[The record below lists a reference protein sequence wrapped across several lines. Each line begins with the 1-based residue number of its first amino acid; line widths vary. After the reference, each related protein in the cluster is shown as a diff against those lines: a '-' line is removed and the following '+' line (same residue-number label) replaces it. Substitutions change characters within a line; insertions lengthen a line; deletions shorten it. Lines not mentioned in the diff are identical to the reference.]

1 MTQIVGLEVRP
12 IPSLTMQ
19 LSPGTKIKL
28 RATHTPMR
36 RGTALLSLDCFMV
49 LEGSVERLVGCTA
62 TQPAPAPALPDK
74 PREGPLSD
82 RTGSVMN
89 NQSPRMHPP
98 QQRPEQQHQQQQR
111 QQQEQQGFADKESHR
126 QLITSAECSSTLTST
141 PPIPT
146 PPIPST
152 VSHIAPSSSGRG
164 NHSLLPSSVYGGDK
178 YPPSHMQSVSMPSSA
193 TNFNMKQSQ
202 PATSSASHI
211 SPTASSIPLNHLQLQ
226 QQQQQQQQQGRALD
240 GVLDLCSPGTPQSLS
255 PRALLSSIVAMKEEM
270 EVDDYVNGLGRE
282 RDSGIISYATVTSDP
297 APPMK
302 SSPIF
307 SSPVSDNPALPTVP
321 SNQRPLIR
329 LSMDEIA
336 VMLSNTSESDTV
348 TGSGILP
355 DGDFVVQGTAVN
367 IRRFKATATEGYV
380 VLLSMEEEDEGGGE
394 VGESHPHARAV
405 VPASV
410 CDDLCAR
417 YLQASSAEY
426 LSQLKAAGKEES
438 KTIKTNFSLK
448 FRDFKGSFRARLLRP
463 RDNKVNTG
471 TEATPSKSSSS
482 GTANSQGE
490 GMSLLLVDF
499 YDPG

>member
-1 MTQIVGLEVRP
+1 
-12 IPSLTMQ
+12 
-19 LSPGTKIKL
+19 
-28 RATHTPMR
+28 
-36 RGTALLSLDCFMV
+36 
-49 LEGSVERLVGCTA
+49 
-62 TQPAPAPALPDK
+62 
-74 PREGPLSD
+74 
-82 RTGSVMN
+82 
-89 NQSPRMHPP
+89 
-98 QQRPEQQHQQQQR
+98 
-111 QQQEQQGFADKESHR
+111 
-126 QLITSAECSSTLTST
+126 
-141 PPIPT
+141 
-146 PPIPST
+146 
-152 VSHIAPSSSGRG
+152 
-164 NHSLLPSSVYGGDK
+164 
-178 YPPSHMQSVSMPSSA
+178 
-193 TNFNMKQSQ
+193 
-202 PATSSASHI
+202 
-211 SPTASSIPLNHLQLQ
+211 
-226 QQQQQQQQQGRALD
+226 
-240 GVLDLCSPGTPQSLS
+240 
-255 PRALLSSIVAMKEEM
+255 M
-270 EVDDYVNGLGRE
+270 EVDDYVDGLGRE
-282 RDSGIISYATVTSDP
+282 RDSGIIAYATVTSDP

-336 VMLSNTSESDTV
+336 VMLSNTSESDTA